1 MCPHALNF
9 GQKNTGGN
17 VRNKQE
23 GTSVGSIS
31 GKSMNAAAIVWERE
45 GYGGV
50 AVGDAGCRAVGGGG
64 EEKGGVAALTKKAL
78 PLIKIACVL
87 SCNYLKPRYMRPE
100 GPWQRLRRCFS
111 NGGRLV
117 SMTIIPS
124 QTEDRS

>member
-9 GQKNTGGN
+9 GQRNTGGN
-17 VRNKQE
+17 VRAKQE

-87 SCNYLKPRYMRPE
+87 IKCRRPKE
-100 GPWQRLRRCFS
+100 KAVCHWLTGNQKKSPH
-111 NGGRLV
+111 
-117 SMTIIPS
+117 IIA
-124 QTEDRS
+124 